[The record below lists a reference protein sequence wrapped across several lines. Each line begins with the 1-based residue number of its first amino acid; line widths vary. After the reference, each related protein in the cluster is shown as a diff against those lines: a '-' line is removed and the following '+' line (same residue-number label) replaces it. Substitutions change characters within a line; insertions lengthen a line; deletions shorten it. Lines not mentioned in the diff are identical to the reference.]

1 MPVSRLT
8 TPQRSRRR
16 GPRRFSDGGPWL
28 RVSPVSVAVALLGTL
43 ATLAGAQ
50 SSPPDGAWPQWG
62 GPHRDFTVDAPP
74 LAESWTETGPP
85 QLWSRPLG
93 VGHSTILAEDGLLF
107 TIYRGG
113 DAKSRSGPWALEE
126 TVIALDAATGETRW
140 EFSYPS
146 PIEDFG
152 RGAGPHSTP
161 LLVGERLF
169 AIGTNRRLHA
179 LDKRSGELLWSVD
192 LVADLGAPPL
202 QVRPIVK
209 SGYAS
214 SPIAYRDLILCFA
227 GGPGQSVV
235 ALRQSDGSVAWRSGH
250 FLISGASPLMIDVDG
265 EQQVVFFGGSLA
277 AGLDPSNGDVL
288 WAWAHDAGNDFNLS
302 MPLWGEDQILFLS
315 SAYRAGSRALR
326 LRREGANTEVEELWF
341 DNRIKFQFLNAVRVG
356 DVVYGTHGES
366 GTAFLTAV
374 DVESGEILWRQRGF
388 GQSTLLAADGKLIV
402 LTEDGELALVRP
414 SKEGAEELA
423 RSDVFD
429 TTSWSAPTLVG
440 TTLYARDRE
449 KVLALDLG
457 ASSDARGVVTDGAI
471 GDAGGGVR

>member
-1 MPVSRLT
+1 MSVSRLT
-8 TPQRSRRR
+8 RPQRSPLLPVLGRR
-16 GPRRFSDGGPWL
+16 GPRL
-28 RVSPVSVAVALLGTL
+28 ALAAVVALSPAALAML
-43 ATLAGAQ
+43 ATAAAAQGA
-50 SSPPDGAWPQWG
+50 PAEEAWRQWG
-62 GPHRDFTVDAPP
+62 GPHRNFTVDAPP
-74 LAESWTETGPP
+74 LAESWPASGPP
-85 QLWSRPLG
+85 LLWSRPLG
-93 VGHSTILAEDGLLF
+93 VGHSTILYEDGVLF
-107 TIYRGG
+107 TIYREG
-113 DAKSRSGPWALEE
+113 DGQSRSGPWALEE
-126 TVIALDAATGETRW
+126 TVIALDAATGETLW

-179 LDKRSGELLWSVD
+179 LDKTSGRLLWSVD

-202 QVRPIVK
+202 QVRPVVK
-209 SGYAS
+209 SGYSS
-214 SPIAYRDLILCFA
+214 SPIAYGDLILCFA

-235 ALRQSDGSVAWRSGH
+235 AFRQSDGSVAWKSGH

-265 EQQVVFFGGSLA
+265 ERQVVFFAGSLA
-277 AGLDPSNGDVL
+277 AGLDPDDGAVL

-326 LRREGANTEVEELWF
+326 LRREGPITEVEELWF
-341 DNRIKFQFLNAVRVG
+341 DNRVKFQFLNAVRVG

-374 DVESGEILWRQRGF
+374 DAETGEILWRHRGF

-414 SKEGAEELA
+414 SREGAEELA
-423 RSDVFD
+423 RASLFD
-429 TTSWSAPTLVG
+429 TTSWAAPTLVG
-440 TTLYARDRE
+440 TRLFARDRE
-449 KVLALDLG
+449 KILALELG
-457 ASSDARGVVTDGAI
+457 PPGAA
-471 GDAGGGVR
+471 GSGGGSR

>member
-1 MPVSRLT
+1 MSVSSLI
-8 TPQRSRRR
+8 RSPRS
-16 GPRRFSDGGPWL
+16 PRRLLFPT
-28 RVSPVSVAVALLGTL
+28 SPVGCCLQRRSLLLANAGLLALAALT
-43 ATLAGAQ
+43 AAQ
-50 SSPPDGAWPQWG
+50 PTPTENTWTQWG
-62 GPHRDFTVDAPP
+62 GAHRDFTVDAPP
-74 LAESWTETGPP
+74 LAESWPETGPP

-107 TIYRGG
+107 TIYREG
-113 DAKSRSGPWALEE
+113 DGQSRSGPWALEE
-126 TVIALDAATGETRW
+126 AVIALDAATGETRW

-161 LLVGERLF
+161 LLVADRLF

-179 LDKRSGELLWSVD
+179 LDKWSGELLWSVD

-202 QVRPIVK
+202 QVRPVVK
-209 SGYAS
+209 SGYSS
-214 SPIAYRDLILCFA
+214 SPIAHRDLILCFA

-250 FLISGASPLMIDVDG
+250 FLISGASPLMIEVGG

-277 AGLDPSNGDVL
+277 AGLDPDDGAVL

-302 MPLWGEDQILFLS
+302 MPLWGEDRVLFLS

-326 LRREGANTEVEELWF
+326 LRREGAITEVEELWF

-366 GTAFLTAV
+366 GTAFLMAV

-388 GQSTLLAADGKLIV
+388 GQSTLVHADDKLIV
-402 LTEDGELALVRP
+402 LTEDGELALVRA
-414 SKEGAEELA
+414 SREGAEELA
-423 RSDVFD
+423 RAALFD
-429 TTSWSAPTLVG
+429 TTSWAAPTLVG

-457 ASSDARGVVTDGAI
+457 PSNGSGASSDGA
-471 GDAGGGVR
+471 GGAGGVR